1 MSKYTTE
8 IRFILENAYG
18 LRDSADYPSVD
29 TIISSTRGAIFD
41 FNYPIFD
48 NNYRATLET
57 KILKHFY
64 VREIGQETV
73 GLFKLFL
80 NRKMNEIMPYYNQ
93 LYLSELIEFNPLYTV
108 NLTKDSHADDVTEES
123 GNRTA
128 TTDQDTTSSGSESGS
143 SSSNGSTSSTG
154 HSSSDTEFGHSASDR
169 VIFSDTPQSKLEYV
183 ENGTYATT
191 ATFEAHSYNDGTH
204 YTEDSTGSGTTQ
216 SSGQFSRQTSGKGS
230 LDETQS
236 TRYTNSRD
244 NDNDYLGHT
253 VGYSGQ
259 SASKSLMEYRKT
271 FLNIDMMII
280 DELES
285 LFFGLF

>member
-18 LRDSADYPSVD
+18 LRESAEYVSVD
-29 TIISSTRGAIFD
+29 SIISQTRGVIFD

-48 NNYRATLET
+48 VNYKAGLES

-64 VREIGQETV
+64 LREIGQETV

-108 NLTKDSHADDVTEES
+108 NLTKDHHVDDVTEEGGTRNS
-123 GNRTA
+123 
-128 TTDQDTTSSGSESGS
+128 TTDQDTTSTVSENGSNESD
-143 SSSNGSTSSTG
+143 STSSTTGSVNDRTDVG
-154 HSSSDTEFGHSASDR
+154 HSSSDR
-169 VIFSDTPQSKLEYV
+169 VIFSDTPQSNLEYI
-183 ENGTYATT
+183 EDGTYATT
-191 ATFEAHSYNDGTH
+191 ATFEAHSYNDGTDFNEH
-204 YTEDSTGSGTTQ
+204 TSNSGTGHSEGEYSRTNSGSGT
-216 SSGQFSRQTSGKGS
+216 

-236 TRYTNSRD
+236 MRYTNNRD

-259 SASKSLMEYRKT
+259 SASKSLLEYRKT

-285 LFFGLF
+285 LFFSLY